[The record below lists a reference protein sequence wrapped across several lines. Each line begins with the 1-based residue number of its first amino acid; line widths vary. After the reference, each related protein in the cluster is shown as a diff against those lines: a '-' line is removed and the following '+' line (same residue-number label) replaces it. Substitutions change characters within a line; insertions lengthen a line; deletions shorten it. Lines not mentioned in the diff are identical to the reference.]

1 MHNRRPFRGTVR
13 TGPAPH
19 VHPWQVEWV
28 VGNEFRCHIGRVHDE
43 NSIFYDESGEFE
55 QSRFSANQQQSIA
68 ISSHKMSPTTLN
80 RNITSMERH
89 AHSQP
94 VKTGSGQIY
103 IKSQRGR
110 ITTTTGVV
118 DSQLG
123 YANWAENQVRSS
135 SKDTY
140 FVLHKVRDDT
150 DKFDMWCVS
159 VIDDDEILKSDIKIA
174 CFKYARGGSAS
185 RANLIQL
192 WKSDVGITQMPTLE
206 ECSFPF
212 KVTLDTLTGDY
223 SVARGSVN
231 NVYTTVFTGTATSG
245 TYIIVTAEWSG
256 NFVTAA
262 TVSASGSPPAQGAVN
277 IMTIAIIAVQQDEDG
292 NMTGASLS
300 QMATSSFWV
309 ERFKCGTSTDVE
321 YYWNSV

>member
-1 MHNRRPFRGTVR
+1 MHNRKPLRGTVQ

-19 VHPWQVEWV
+19 VLPWQVEWV

-43 NSIFYDESGEFE
+43 DAIYNDSEFS
-55 QSRFSANQQQSIA
+55 QSRFSANQQQRISI
-68 ISSHKMSPTTLN
+68 SPHRMTSATLN
-80 RNITSMERH
+80 RNITSMEKSV
-89 AHSQP
+89 HSVP
-94 VKTGSGQIY
+94 VKTGSSLIY
-103 IKSQRGR
+103 VKTSRGR
-110 ITTTTGVV
+110 ITTPSTSV
-118 DSQLG
+118 DETLG
-123 YANWAENQVRSS
+123 YATWSESIVRSS
-135 SKDTY
+135 SHDTY

-150 DKFDMWCVS
+150 DSYDQWCLS
-159 VIDDDEILKSDIKIA
+159 VINDSDVVKSDIKIA

-192 WKSDVGITQMPTLE
+192 WKSDVVITQMPTIE

-231 NVYTTVFTGTATSG
+231 NVYTTVFTGTATSE

-256 NFVTAA
+256 NFVTTA

-277 IMTIAIIAVQQDEDG
+277 IMTIAIIAVERDEDG